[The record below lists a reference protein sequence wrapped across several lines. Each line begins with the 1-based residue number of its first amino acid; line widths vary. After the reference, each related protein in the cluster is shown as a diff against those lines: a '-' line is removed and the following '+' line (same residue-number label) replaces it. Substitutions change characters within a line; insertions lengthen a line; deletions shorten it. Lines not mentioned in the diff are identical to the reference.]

1 MIAAERVRNYSDA
14 ALSALAYADLVGVR
28 SPEGA
33 ASLERQAQ
41 VYATLHRADMALRSR
56 MIATV
61 AELDALP
68 EDSVIL
74 DDGWYPK
81 VKGSNG
87 KWWRQDCP
95 RGIAARGMVLPTR
108 LLWTPED

>member
-1 MIAAERVRNYSDA
+1 MGRVKAMHQFEVEMI
-14 ALSALAYADLVGVR
+14 
-28 SPEGA
+28 
-33 ASLERQAQ
+33 
-41 VYATLHRADMALRSR
+41 T
-56 MIATV
+56 TV

-87 KWWRQDCP
+87 KWWRPDCP
-95 RGIAARGMVLPTR
+95 GGIAAQGTVLPTR
-108 LLWTPED
+108 LLWTPEDGQLT

>member
-1 MIAAERVRNYSDA
+1 MTDA
-14 ALSALAYADLVGVR
+14 
-28 SPEGA
+28 
-33 ASLERQAQ
+33 
-41 VYATLHRADMALRSR
+41 R

-81 VKGSNG
+81 VKGENN
-87 KWWRQDCP
+87 KWWRPDCR
-95 RGIAARGMVLPTR
+95 RGLAAEETPLPTR
-108 LLWTPED
+108 LLWTPEDD